1 MLHWP
6 AGAEGRGALLSGD
19 IVQVSADRKT
29 AGFMRS
35 YPNWIPLGPAGV
47 QRIADA
53 QAPFA
58 YQRVYGAW
66 WDRAIM
72 ADGKPA
78 VERSVAR
85 TLRWLAE

>member
-1 MLHWP
+1 MLLWP

-19 IVQVSADRKT
+19 IIQVAADRQT

-47 QRIADA
+47 RRIAEA
-53 QAPFA
+53 VAPFA

-66 WDRAIM
+66 WDRAIL
-72 ADGKPA
+72 ADGKA
-78 VERSVAR
+78 AVARSVERA
-85 TLRWLAE
+85 LRWLAD